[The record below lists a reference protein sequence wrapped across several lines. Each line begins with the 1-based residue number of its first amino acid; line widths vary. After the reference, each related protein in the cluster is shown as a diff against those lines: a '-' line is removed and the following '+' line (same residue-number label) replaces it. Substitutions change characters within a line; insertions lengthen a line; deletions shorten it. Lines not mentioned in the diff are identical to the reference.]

1 MPQPIYETTGG
12 DLMPH
17 LLCQRELGTTET
29 DPGGLAFRPATE
41 SCHRRVASPQDLR
54 AYGRRR

>member
-29 DPGGLAFRPATE
+29 DPGGSHSSRNRD
-41 SCHRRVASPQDLR
+41 CHRRVASPQDLR